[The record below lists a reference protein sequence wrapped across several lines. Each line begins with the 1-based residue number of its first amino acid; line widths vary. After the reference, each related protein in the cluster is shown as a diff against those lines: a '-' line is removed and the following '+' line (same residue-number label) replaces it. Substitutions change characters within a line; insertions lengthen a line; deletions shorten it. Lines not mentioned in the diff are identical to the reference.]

1 MRLLLVEDDDL
12 LGSAV
17 QKGLM
22 RSGYAVDWIR
32 TGGDLAVSMRTHLYE
47 CVLLDLG
54 LPDIPGEVLLKSI
67 RVRDPGIAVIV
78 MTARGGIQDRVVLLD
93 IGADDYMVKPIDLD
107 ELTAR
112 LRAVQRRR
120 QTTSEGGAEL
130 VHGALKLF
138 PSRRLATLRGE
149 TVALTN
155 KEYWVLETFLRK
167 KSQILTR
174 AQLEEALYGWGE
186 EIGSNAVEVYIHY
199 LRRKLGTAVIQT
211 VRGLGY
217 QLGAAEAAPFAL
229 AAEAGAAPESTSEST
244 SASTRR

>member
-1 MRLLLVEDDDL
+1 MRLLVVEDDEL

-32 TGGDLAVSMRTHLYE
+32 TGADLAIAMRTHLYE

-54 LPDIPGEVLLKSI
+54 LPDISGETLLKSI
-67 RVRDPGIAVIV
+67 RMRDPGTSVIV
-78 MTARGGIQDRVVLLD
+78 MTARGGVQDRVALLD

-130 VHGALKLF
+130 EHGALKLY
-138 PSRRLATLRGE
+138 PSRRMATWRGE
-149 TVALTN
+149 AVALTN
-155 KEYWVLETFLRK
+155 KEYWVLETFMRK

-174 AQLEEALYGWGE
+174 AQLEDALYGWGE

-199 LRRKLGTAVIQT
+199 LRKKLGAGVVVT
-211 VRGLGY
+211 VRGAVGY
-217 QLGAAEAAPFAL
+217 ISG
-229 AAEAGAAPESTSEST
+229 
-244 SASTRR
+244 SATGVKVLEKF

>member
-1 MRLLLVEDDDL
+1 MRVLVVEDDEL

-32 TGGDLAVSMRTHLYE
+32 NGADLTVSMRTHLYE

-54 LPDIPGEVLLKSI
+54 LPDIGGETLLKGI
-67 RVRDPGIAVIV
+67 RLRDPGVSVII
-78 MTARGGIQDRVVLLD
+78 MTARGGVQDRITLLD
-93 IGADDYMVKPIDLD
+93 IGADDYMVKPIDFD

-120 QTTSEGGAEL
+120 HQTSDGGTEFE
-130 VHGALKLF
+130 HGVLRLF
-138 PSRRLATLRGE
+138 PSRRAATLRGE
-149 TVALTN
+149 TVSLTN

-167 KSQILTR
+167 KNQILSR

-199 LRRKLGTAVIQT
+199 LRRKLGSEVILT
-211 VRGLGY
+211 VRGVGY
-217 QLGAAEAAPFAL
+217 QLGPEEA
-229 AAEAGAAPESTSEST
+229 
-244 SASTRR
+244 

>member
-1 MRLLLVEDDDL
+1 MRLLMVEDDEL
-12 LGSAV
+12 LGRAV

-32 TGGDLAVSMRTHLYE
+32 TGADLGVSMRTHLYE

-54 LPDIPGEVLLKSI
+54 LPDIGGDALLKSI
-67 RVRDPGIAVIV
+67 RLRDPGTSVII
-78 MTARGGIQDRVVLLD
+78 MTARGGIQDRVALLD

-130 VHGALKLF
+130 EHGALKLY
-138 PSRRLATLRGE
+138 PSRRFATLHGE
-149 TVALTN
+149 PVALTN
-155 KEYWVLETFLRK
+155 KEYGVLETFLRK
-167 KSQILTR
+167 KNLMLTR

-186 EIGSNAVEVYIHY
+186 EIGSNAVEVYVHF
-199 LRRKLGTAVIQT
+199 LRKKLGANVIQT
-211 VRGLGY
+211 VRGVGY
-217 QLGAAEAAPFAL
+217 QLGPKEF
-229 AAEAGAAPESTSEST
+229 
-244 SASTRR
+244 

>member
-1 MRLLLVEDDDL
+1 MRLLVVEDDDL

-17 QKGLM
+17 QKGLT
-22 RSGYAVDWIR
+22 RGGYAVDWIR
-32 TGGDLAVSMRTHLYE
+32 NGGELALAMRTHLYE

-54 LPDIPGEVLLKSI
+54 LPDISGEALLKSM
-67 RVRDPGIAVIV
+67 RLRDPGVSVIV
-78 MTARGGIQDRVVLLD
+78 MTARGGVQDRIALLD
-93 IGADDYMVKPIDLD
+93 IGADDYMVKPIDLE

-120 QTTSEGGAEL
+120 QKSSEGGAEL
-130 VHGALKLF
+130 EHSVLKLF
-138 PSRRLATLRGE
+138 PSRRMATLRGE

-167 KSQILTR
+167 KNQIISR

-199 LRRKLGTAVIQT
+199 LRKKLGANVIQT
-211 VRGLGY
+211 VRGVGY
-217 QLGAAEAAPFAL
+217 QLGSME
-229 AAEAGAAPESTSEST
+229 T
-244 SASTRR
+244 

>member
-1 MRLLLVEDDDL
+1 MRLLIVEDDEL

-17 QKGLM
+17 HKGLM

-32 TGGDLAVSMRTHLYE
+32 QGADLAPAMRTHMYE

-54 LPDIPGEVLLKSI
+54 LPDISGETLLKAI
-67 RVRDPGIAVIV
+67 RMRDPGVSVIV
-78 MTARGGIQDRVVLLD
+78 MTARGGVQDRIALLD
-93 IGADDYMVKPIDLD
+93 IGADDYMVKPVDLD

-112 LRAVQRRR
+112 VRAVQRRR
-120 QTTSEGGAEL
+120 QAASEGGADLE
-130 VHGALKLF
+130 HGALRLS
-138 PSRRLATLRGE
+138 PSRRIASWRGE

-167 KSQILTR
+167 KNQILTR

-199 LRRKLGTAVIQT
+199 LRRKLGAAVIQT
-211 VRGLGY
+211 VRGVGY
-217 QLGAAEAAPFAL
+217 QLGPPEA
-229 AAEAGAAPESTSEST
+229 
-244 SASTRR
+244 